1 MNSNTQP
8 RPQTTRVADDTFSM
22 WRDLFD
28 NAPSVTANEL
38 TLFKAQTTPAGYA
51 ATVLHLAR
59 TNKLAPEVLTDAVYS
74 AWLYAEN
81 PKKALCGSGWAELFR
96 LAYNPDHEFF
106 ERMN

>member
-1 MNSNTQP
+1 MSSAITL
-8 RPQTTRVADDTFSM
+8 TDLSTDVYAT
-22 WRDLFD
+22 WRDHFD
-28 NAPSVTANEL
+28 QTPQVTANDL
-38 TLFKAQTTPAGYA
+38 TRFKAQTDPARYA

-59 TNKLAPEVLTDAVYS
+59 ENKLAPEVLTDAVYS

-81 PKKALCGSGWAELFR
+81 PKRCLPGGLWAELFR